1 MTRSIFPISLDFI
14 IIQRIIP
21 LDFIIFRW
29 LIPLDFYKFGHFIPL
44 DFYKVLIIFALQ
56 NKRYTM
62 AYLARNIDAE
72 LLKWKESPRRKPLI
86 VRGARQVGKS
96 WAIRHLGQTFR
107 YYLEINLEEEKD
119 LCRLFEEISDVR
131 ELSQRLGAVHNV
143 QVIPGETLLFIDEIQ
158 NCPAALKSLWFFKEN
173 YPDLHVVAAGSLLE
187 FALNEMPSYGVG
199 RVRSVF
205 MYPMSFKEYL
215 MARGKDMW
223 VEEIMAAGWTN
234 PIEESLHSRLVS
246 EFRSFLMV
254 GGMPASVSAWVETQD
269 YSSCQDEQNDIQ
281 QGYYD
286 DFAKYAKKVDP
297 QLLRNTLAAV
307 VHQSGQKFV
316 YSRVDGGYRTEE
328 VKEALRLLRDA
339 GIIIPVQMSAANGLP
354 LGAQVNPK
362 FTRYDYLDT
371 GLLLRVLAMN
381 YDDDSELTR
390 LILAGEA
397 PDLVNKGIVAELT
410 VGLEL
415 MKSSNPQSKYDLFYW
430 ENLEKNATSEVEFV
444 IAKNAKCLPIEVK
457 AGTSGKMKSLRIFMN
472 KKGLTVGIRS
482 SLENF
487 GLLEVSD
494 TDSTELPLRRVI
506 GILPLYAVWRLPDL
520 SLPE

>member
-1 MTRSIFPISLDFI
+1 
-14 IIQRIIP
+14 
-21 LDFIIFRW
+21 
-29 LIPLDFYKFGHFIPL
+29 
-44 DFYKVLIIFALQ
+44 
-56 NKRYTM
+56 M
-62 AYLARNIDAE
+62 AYLRRNIDVE
-72 LLKWKESPRRKPLI
+72 LLKWKESSRRKPLL

-96 WAIRHLGQTFR
+96 WAIRHLGETFKN
-107 YYLEINLEEEKD
+107 YLEINLEKEKD

-143 QVIPGETLLFIDEIQ
+143 HIVPGDTLLFIDEIQ

-199 RVRSVF
+199 RIRSVF
-205 MYPMSFKEYL
+205 MYPMSFREFL

-223 VEEIMAAGWTN
+223 IKEIATADWYH
-234 PIEESLHSRLVS
+234 PIEDSLHSRLVS

-269 YSSCQDEQNDIQ
+269 YSACQDEQNDIQ
-281 QGYYD
+281 QSYFD

-307 VHQSGQKFV
+307 VRQSGKKFV
-316 YSRVDGGYRTEE
+316 YSKVDGGYKTEE
-328 VKEALRLLRDA
+328 VKKALRLLRDA

-381 YDDDSELTR
+381 YDDDRELTR

-397 PDLVNKGIVAELT
+397 PELVNKGIVAELT
-410 VGLEL
+410 AGLEL
-415 MKSSNPQSKYDLFYW
+415 IKSSNPQSKYELFYW
-430 ENLEKNATSEVEFV
+430 ENLERNATSEIEYV

-457 AGTSGKMKSLRIFMN
+457 AGTSGKMKSLRFFMN
-472 KKGLTVGIRS
+472 KKDLATGIRS

-487 GLLEVSD
+487 GLLEIPD
-494 TDSTELPLRRVI
+494 TDKTGHQVSRTI
-506 GILPLYAVWRLPDL
+506 GILPLYAMWRLQN
-520 SLPE
+520 LPLPNSN

>member
-1 MTRSIFPISLDFI
+1 MI
-14 IIQRIIP
+14 
-21 LDFIIFRW
+21 
-29 LIPLDFYKFGHFIPL
+29 
-44 DFYKVLIIFALQ
+44 
-56 NKRYTM
+56 
-62 AYLARNIDAE
+62 YLRRNIDVE
-72 LLKWKESPRRKPLI
+72 LLKWKESSRRKPLL

-96 WAIRHLGQTFR
+96 WAIRHLGETFKN
-107 YYLEINLEEEKD
+107 YLEINLEKEKD
-119 LCRLFEEISDVR
+119 LCKLFEEISDVR

-143 QVIPGETLLFIDEIQ
+143 HIVPGDTLLFIDEIQ

-199 RVRSVF
+199 RIRSIF
-205 MYPMSFKEYL
+205 MYPMSFKEFL
-215 MARGKDMW
+215 MAQGKDMW
-223 VEEIMAAGWTN
+223 IKEIATADWSH
-234 PIEESLHSRLVS
+234 PIEDSLHSRLVS

-269 YSSCQDEQNDIQ
+269 YSACQDEQNDIQ
-281 QGYYD
+281 QSYFD

-307 VHQSGQKFV
+307 VRQSGKKFV
-316 YSRVDGGYRTEE
+316 YSKVDGGYKTEE

-381 YDDDSELTR
+381 YDDDRELTR

-397 PDLVNKGIVAELT
+397 PELVNKGIVAELT
-410 VGLEL
+410 AGLEL
-415 MKSSNPQSKYDLFYW
+415 IKSSNPQSKYELFYW
-430 ENLEKNATSEVEFV
+430 ENLERNATSEIEYV

-457 AGTSGKMKSLRIFMN
+457 AGTSGKMKSLRFFMN
-472 KKGLTVGIRS
+472 KKDLATGIRS

-487 GLLEVSD
+487 GLLEIPD
-494 TDSTELPLRRVI
+494 TDKTGHQVSRTI
-506 GILPLYAVWRLPDL
+506 GILPLYAMWRLQN
-520 SLPE
+520 LPLPNSN

>member
-1 MTRSIFPISLDFI
+1 MS
-14 IIQRIIP
+14 
-21 LDFIIFRW
+21 
-29 LIPLDFYKFGHFIPL
+29 
-44 DFYKVLIIFALQ
+44 
-56 NKRYTM
+56 
-62 AYLARNIDAE
+62 YLARNIDAE
-72 LLKWKESPRRKPLI
+72 LLKWKESTRRKPLI

-96 WAIRHLGQTFR
+96 RAIRHLGESFTH
-107 YYLEINLEEEKD
+107 YLEINLEEEKD
-119 LCRLFEEISDVR
+119 LCKLFEEISDVR
-131 ELSQRLGAVHNV
+131 ELSQRLGALHNV

-158 NCPAALKSLWFFKEN
+158 NCPAALKSLWFFKET

-199 RVRSVF
+199 RVRSIY
-205 MYPMSFKEYL
+205 MYPMSFKEFL
-215 MARGKDMW
+215 IARGKDMW
-223 VEEIMAAGWTN
+223 VEEIAAANWN
-234 PIEESLHSRLVS
+234 HPLEERLHSRLVS

-269 YSSCQDEQNDIQ
+269 YSACQDEQNDIQ
-281 QGYYD
+281 QSYYD
-286 DFAKYAKKVDP
+286 DFAKYARKVDP

-307 VHQSGQKFV
+307 VRQTGHKFV
-316 YSRVDGGYRTEE
+316 YSRVDGGYKTDEI
-328 VKEALRLLRDA
+328 KEALRLLRDA

-381 YDDDSELTR
+381 YDNDNELTR

-415 MKSSNPQSKYDLFYW
+415 LKSSNPQSKYDLFYW
-430 ENLEKNATSEVEFV
+430 ENLDRNATSEVEYV
-444 IAKNAKCLPIEVK
+444 IAKNAKCLPVEVK
-457 AGTSGKMKSLRIFMN
+457 AGITGKMKSLRLFMN
-472 KKGLTVGIRS
+472 KKGITSGIRS

-487 GLLEVSD
+487 GIIEISD
-494 TDSTELPLRRVI
+494 TDEKGVSTQRAI
-506 GILPLYAVWRLPDL
+506 GILPLYAVWRLPE
-520 SLPE
+520 LPLPVLK

>member
-1 MTRSIFPISLDFI
+1 ME
-14 IIQRIIP
+14 
-21 LDFIIFRW
+21 
-29 LIPLDFYKFGHFIPL
+29 
-44 DFYKVLIIFALQ
+44 
-56 NKRYTM
+56 
-62 AYLARNIDAE
+62 YLVRNIDVE
-72 LLKWKESPRRKPLI
+72 LLKWKESPRRKPLL

-96 WAIRHLGQTFR
+96 WAIRHLGETFKH
-107 YYLEINLEEEKD
+107 YLEVNLEKEKD

-143 QVIPGETLLFIDEIQ
+143 PVIPGDTLLFIDEIQ

-173 YPDLHVVAAGSLLE
+173 YPELHVVAAGSLLE
-187 FALNEMPSYGVG
+187 FALNEIPSYGVG
-199 RVRSVF
+199 RIRSVF
-205 MYPMSFKEYL
+205 MYPMSFKEFL

-223 VEEIMAAGWTN
+223 VKEIAKADWAH
-234 PIEESLHSRLVS
+234 PVEDSLHSRIAS

-269 YSSCQDEQNDIQ
+269 YSACQDEQNDIQ
-281 QGYYD
+281 QSYFD

-297 QLLRNTLAAV
+297 QLLRSTLSAV
-307 VHQSGQKFV
+307 VRQSGKKFV
-316 YSRVDGGYRTEE
+316 YSKVDGGYKAEE

-381 YDDDSELTR
+381 YDDDKELTR

-397 PDLVNKGIVAELT
+397 PELVNKGIVAELT
-410 VGLEL
+410 AGLEL
-415 MKSSNPQSKYDLFYW
+415 MKSSNPQSKYELFYW
-430 ENLEKNATSEVEFV
+430 ENLEKNATSEVEYV

-457 AGTSGKMKSLRIFMN
+457 AGTSGKMKSLRVFMN
-472 KKGLTVGIRS
+472 MKNLAAGIRC

-494 TDSTELPLRRVI
+494 TDKTGQQVNRTI
-506 GILPLYAVWRLPDL
+506 GILPLYAMWRLSDL
-520 SLPE
+520 PLPN